1 MQEGNWM
8 RLKDKVAIITGAASG
23 IGRASALIFAKE
35 GASVVVSDI
44 EDVGG
49 QETVDQII
57 SSSGKAIY
65 VHADVSKE
73 AQVQHLIQ
81 ATVGEF
87 GRVNVLF
94 NNAGYYKWPYKLEE
108 ITEEEWDKTY
118 SINVKSIL
126 WGAKHVVP
134 EMKKIGGGA
143 IINTASMAGV
153 RPRKGFAYGSSKA
166 AAIALTRILAAHLAS
181 DNIRVNVIN
190 PVATET
196 PLLKKFLG
204 VEEEAQMEA
213 ARKERVKT
221 IPLGRTAKP
230 EEIAYAAVYL
240 ASDEALMLTGV
251 SINVDGGSG
260 L

>member
-1 MQEGNWM
+1 M
-8 RLKDKVAIITGAASG
+8 RLKDKMAVITGAASG
-23 IGRASALIFAKE
+23 IGRASAVMFAKE

-44 EDVGG
+44 DDVGG
-49 QETVDQII
+49 HETVNQII
-57 SSSGKAIY
+57 SNGGRAIY
-65 VHADVSKE
+65 VHADVSIE
-73 AQVQHLIQ
+73 TQVRHLIQ
-81 ATVGEF
+81 ATVAEF

-108 ITEEEWDKTY
+108 VTEEEWDKTFAV
-118 SINVKSIL
+118 NVKSIF
-126 WGAKHVVP
+126 WGAKYVVP

-153 RPRKGFAYGSSKA
+153 RPRKGFAYGSAKA
-166 AAIALTRILAAHLAS
+166 AAIALTRILALNLAP

-196 PLLKKFLG
+196 PLLKNFLG
-204 VEEEAQMEA
+204 VVEEAQMEA

-251 SINVDGGSG
+251 SINVDGGTG
-260 L
+260 I

>member
-1 MQEGNWM
+1 M
-8 RLKDKVAIITGAASG
+8 RLKDKVVIITGAASG
-23 IGRASALIFAKE
+23 IGRASAVIFAKE

-44 EDVGG
+44 DDVGG

-57 SSSGKAIY
+57 SDGREAIY

-73 AQVQHLIQ
+73 AEVQHLIQ
-81 ATVGEF
+81 GTVGEF

-94 NNAGYYKWPYKLEE
+94 NNAGYYKWPYKLDE

-118 SINVKSIL
+118 AINVKSIL

-153 RPRKGFAYGSSKA
+153 RPRKGFAYGSAKA

-204 VEEEAQMEA
+204 VEEEAQMET

>member
-23 IGRASALIFAKE
+23 IGRASALMFAKE

-44 EDVGG
+44 EDAAG
-49 QETVDQII
+49 QETADQII
-57 SSSGKAIY
+57 SSGGKAIY

-73 AQVQHLIQ
+73 TQVQYLIE

>member
-1 MQEGNWM
+1 M
-8 RLKDKVAIITGAASG
+8 RLKDKVTVITGAASG
-23 IGRASALIFAKE
+23 IGRASAVMFAKE

-44 EDVGG
+44 DDVGG
-49 QETVDQII
+49 QETVKQII
-57 SSSGKAIY
+57 SNGGRAIY
-65 VHADVSKE
+65 VRADVSKE
-73 AQVQHLIQ
+73 TQVRHLIQ
-81 ATVGEF
+81 AAVAEF

-108 ITEEEWDKTY
+108 VTEEEWDKTFAV
-118 SINVKSIL
+118 NVKSIF
-126 WGAKHVVP
+126 WGAKCVVP
-134 EMKKIGGGA
+134 EMKKIGGGI

-153 RPRKGFAYGSSKA
+153 RPRKGFAYGAAKA
-166 AAIALTRILAAHLAS
+166 AAIALTRILALNLAP

-196 PLLKKFLG
+196 PLLKHFLG
-204 VEEEAQMEA
+204 VEEESQMEA
-213 ARKERVKT
+213 ARKERVKA

-251 SINVDGGSG
+251 SINVDGGTG

>member
-81 ATVGEF
+81 AAVDEF

-118 SINVKSIL
+118 AINVKSIL

>member
-1 MQEGNWM
+1 MQEDNRM

-23 IGRASALIFAKE
+23 IGRASAVIFAKE
-35 GASVVVSDI
+35 GASVIVSDI
-44 EDVGG
+44 DDVGG
-49 QETVDQII
+49 QGTVNQIV
-57 SSSGKAIY
+57 SDGGRAIY

-73 AQVQHLIQ
+73 AQVQHLVET
-81 ATVGEF
+81 TVGEF

-118 SINVKSIL
+118 AINVKSIL

-134 EMKKIGGGA
+134 KMKKIGGGA

-153 RPRKGFAYGSSKA
+153 RPRKGLAYGSAKA